1 MGRKL
6 LKRSCEW
13 RLVVE
18 VSFFFHIVDSADYAI
33 GICEKNFDKLL
44 DNLNFILC
52 QKISPPRLIFLERSI
67 ACFPFR
73 KQKPPAFARDY
84 YDNLNIHAY

>member
-1 MGRKL
+1 LQRLLSRRPDILTVIQHIDNFLPNSAQRFYMGRKL

-44 DNLNFILC
+44 DNL
-52 QKISPPRLIFLERSI
+52 IFTL
-67 ACFPFR
+67 
-73 KQKPPAFARDY
+73 Y
-84 YDNLNIHAY
+84 HNLTSLF